1 MSYSLKI
8 IDYLAAAITGR
19 YIRSNIVDRKSNPN
33 YKVGN
38 DFVVDLSTYYQSPLK
53 YRKRFANRYRLGL
66 LISNLGPK
74 ISYTSGSVQ
83 KEQFVPTTLKL
94 GGAYDFVF
102 GQDQRLSA
110 VGEISKFL
118 LPKSEFTQ
126 DADGHGN
133 PGYVIP
139 DEGVLQGI
147 LRSFKG
153 FYLEGS
159 STTPWAWSTP
169 ISIALRCAWGIAV
182 KTSPS
187 ATGTSL
193 LLDWVSNTSASESTS
208 LTWSIRLL

>member
-8 IDYLAAAITGR
+8 IDYLAAAITRR

-139 DEGVLQGI
+139 DEGGYRASCALLKASTWKELYYAMGVEYA
-147 LRSFKG
+147 
-153 FYLEGS
+153 YLDRF
-159 STTPWAWSTP
+159 
-169 ISIALRCAWGIAV
+169 ALRMGYRCENKPFGNRNF
-182 KTSPS
+182 
-187 ATGTSL
+187 ATFGL
-193 LLDWVSNTSASESTS
+193 GA
-208 LTWSIRLL
+208 